1 MLDKSLSS
9 AFFQNLR
16 QGGAAE
22 EPAAAAARSRRA
34 VEGIAGADVAAYK
47 LELDACIA
55 QGKDAGSLAVYE
67 TCARAADAR
76 HGLDGGAR

>member
-1 MLDKSLSS
+1 MPPDIKWLFGF
-9 AFFQNLR
+9 AFLFAVAIV
-16 QGGAAE
+16 GANCVGCSQA
-22 EPAAAAARSRRA
+22 SRA
-34 VEGIAGADVAAYK
+34 LAGADVAAYK

>member
-1 MLDKSLSS
+1 MPPDIKWLFGLAALFLLAML
-9 AFFQNLR
+9 
-16 QGGAAE
+16 GAQCLGCSQA
-22 EPAAAAARSRRA
+22 SRA
-34 VEGIAGADVAAYK
+34 LAGADVAAYK